1 LSAYGE
7 GGNQPMR
14 PSKFSE
20 DEIVRALRQVKDGTP
35 AAQVCRKLGI
45 TETTFF
51 RWRNKYDSVAL
62 SELRDVRSLRDEN
75 QRLREIVANLLLERH
90 GSSKHVT

>member
-1 LSAYGE
+1 
-7 GGNQPMR
+7 MR

-20 DEIVRALRQVKDGTP
+20 GQIVRALRQVKDGTP